1 MYWLS
6 SFSYLSVIKVN
17 ISGSSVEMEDMSEK
31 SGKKPFDSGGDQG
44 TKTSKHLDFPL
55 KLLQIQPQCEVYPD
69 LHKIIQVGSGL
80 GKWPWG

>member
-1 MYWLS
+1 
-6 SFSYLSVIKVN
+6 
-17 ISGSSVEMEDMSEK
+17 MEDMSEE
-31 SGKKPFDSGGDQG
+31 SGKKPFDSGGDQE

-80 GKWPWG
+80 GKFPWGVIKSQ